1 MQMHVIVR
9 IHVIQQK
16 ARLLKDQKLRANLC
30 RQLPPHAR
38 PKEKVQTGADK
49 TGRKLTP
56 AVHQIGDLARWQDRT
71 SFDQHEMEPYLQRRQ
86 SLGPLDC
93 ISCRCPTNH
102 ETGGGENSA
111 SMGFFYGFV
120 YRDGE
125 TEVVTGD
132 DELSHKFLSR
142 ATMRPSRVRTNS
154 LSRQIVVGFIKA
166 ASKET
171 TAARSRNGRSIK
183 LLNPSRSRSPH
194 PRITAIVT
202 RRRARAPA
210 RTDSPSGSPSLAAAK
225 RSANG
230 TGRMR

>member
-1 MQMHVIVR
+1 ME
-9 IHVIQQK
+9 
-16 ARLLKDQKLRANLC
+16 
-30 RQLPPHAR
+30 PHF
-38 PKEKVQTGADK
+38 E
-49 TGRKLTP
+49 GRKP
-56 AVHQIGDLARWQDRT
+56 PGPCHRIGHSPGSHHQA
-71 SFDQHEMEPYLQRRQ
+71 
-86 SLGPLDC
+86 
-93 ISCRCPTNH
+93 
-102 ETGGGENSA
+102 GGGQDPSP
-111 SMGFFYGFV
+111 MRFLDRFV

-132 DELSHKFLSR
+132 DELSHNFLSR
-142 ATMRPSRVRTNS
+142 ATMRPSRVRTNL

-194 PRITAIVT
+194 PRITAVVT
-202 RRRARAPA
+202 RRRARATA

-230 TGRMR
+230 